1 MTSPEPT
8 REVPALR
15 RGNRIRLHSLLS
27 ISALFCWGCA
37 LCLATGRLGFMPL
50 DQSIVFDGAW
60 RLLSGQV
67 PFRDFTTP
75 DGLTPIVLQALFFR
89 ALDVT
94 WFAYCL
100 HAAVFNGLF
109 CCMAYGLLRGIGAP
123 RTAALLYGALS
134 GVVFYPPFGTPFRDQ
149 HAFFFS
155 LLVILMSVAATNRPR
170 SSEATLLWIL
180 LPFALAMGYLS
191 KQIPTVFVVPVVV
204 AYLVL
209 ADRNHVAEAMKWI
222 GVGTVLVLVAL
233 FLWAWTAGVNG
244 ELVRVYFFDLPAA
257 TGSERLGL
265 FTNPRNLVINLLV
278 NRGYS
283 RHSDPGFDTF
293 LVVGLLV
300 PAWYASLA
308 GGFRRMKRPLRRILL
323 TSSTVPLL
331 VAGMGGLVLADRW
344 GYAWRLEE
352 ISLGLT
358 LLTLS
363 GIALAFGQGETIRNV
378 RESLHRSFPAL
389 FLAAGMSLIS
399 VAFALFSSQ
408 GYENTLSL
416 VFAALGVAQVCLMRL
431 ATTVTR
437 QVGGPGR
444 AWKISHR
451 LIKALPWS
459 LALLAI
465 FQAQDF
471 HRTVNL
477 GRTVHDFQAPPSR
490 DLGGSMVSPAL
501 DFLVWAVPGPARHG
515 LSPLDHAESVR
526 KTLAFFEERKGNF
539 LLIGDTSIL
548 YALAR
553 RPSVPPSLW
562 FHPGLT
568 IPPEGSGAF
577 ERYERRLLEHMDR
590 YAVRFVVLE
599 GERTWVETRLSSF
612 PALEE
617 VVARRRVGEYRFGHF
632 TIIELGG

>member
-8 REVPALR
+8 REVPALH

-27 ISALFCWGCA
+27 ISGLFCWGCA
-37 LCLATGRLGFMPL
+37 LCLSTGRIGFMPL

-123 RTAALLYGALS
+123 RAAALLYGALS

-155 LLVILMSVAATNRPR
+155 LLVILVSVAATNRPR
-170 SSEATLLWIL
+170 SSEATFLWLL

-209 ADRNHVAEAMKWI
+209 ADREHIAGAMKWI
-222 GVGTVLVLVAL
+222 GVGTVLVVATL
-233 FLWAWTAGVNG
+233 FLLAWTAGVNW
-244 ELVRVYFFDLPAA
+244 ELVRLYLFDLPAE
-257 TGSERLGL
+257 TGRERLGL
-265 FTNPRNLVINLLV
+265 FENPRSLFINLLV

-283 RHSDPGFDTF
+283 RTSDPGFSAF

-308 GGFRRMKRPLRRILL
+308 NGFRRMKRPLRRILL
-323 TSSTVPLL
+323 TSSTVLLL

-344 GYAWRLEE
+344 GYAWRLQE
-352 ISLGLT
+352 IGLGLT
-358 LLTLS
+358 LLTVS

-471 HRTVNL
+471 HRTVNV
-477 GRTVHDFQAPPSR
+477 GRTVHEFQAPPSR

-515 LSPLDHAESVR
+515 LSPIDHAESVR

-632 TIIELGG
+632 AIIELGG

>member
-8 REVPALR
+8 REVPVLR

-27 ISALFCWGCA
+27 ISGLFFWGCA

-75 DGLTPIVLQALFFR
+75 DGLTPIVLQTLFFQ
-89 ALDVT
+89 ALGVT

-109 CCMAYGLLRGIGAP
+109 CCLAYGLLRGIGAP
-123 RTAALLYGALS
+123 RAAALLYGALS

-170 SSEATLLWIL
+170 SSEAILLWLL
-180 LPFALAMGYLS
+180 LPFALAMGYFS

-209 ADRNHVAEAMKWI
+209 ADRKHVAGAMKWI
-222 GVGTVLVLVAL
+222 GVGTVLVMVTL
-233 FLWAWTAGVNG
+233 FLLAWTAGVNA
-244 ELVRVYFFDLPAA
+244 ELVRLYFFDLPAE
-257 TGSERLGL
+257 TGRERLGL
-265 FTNPRNLVINLLV
+265 FKNPRNLVINLLV
-278 NRGYS
+278 NRGYC
-283 RHSDPGFDTF
+283 RYSDPGFDT
-293 LVVGLLV
+293 LLLVGLLV

-323 TSSTVPLL
+323 MSSTVLLL
-331 VAGMGGLVLADRW
+331 VVGMGGLVLADRW
-344 GYAWRLEE
+344 GYAWRLQE

-358 LLTLS
+358 LLTVG
-363 GIALAFGQGETIRNV
+363 GIVLAFGQGETIRHV
-378 RESLHRSFPAL
+378 RESLHRSSPAL
-389 FLAAGMSLIS
+389 FLAAGMSLIC
-399 VAFALFSSQ
+399 VAFALLSSQ
-408 GYENTLSL
+408 GHENSLSL
-416 VFAALGVAQVCLMRL
+416 VFAALGIAQVCLMRL

-437 QVGGPGR
+437 QTGGPGR

-471 HRTVNL
+471 HRIVNV
-477 GRTVHDFQAPPSR
+477 GRTVHEFQAPPSR
-490 DLGGSMVSPAL
+490 DLSGSMVSPAL
-501 DFLVWAVPGPARHG
+501 AFLVWGVPGPARHG
-515 LSPLDHAESVR
+515 LSPIDHAESVR
-526 KTLAFFEERKGNF
+526 KTLIFFEERKGNF

-577 ERYERRLLEHMDR
+577 EGYERRLLEHMDR

-612 PALEE
+612 PALKE